1 MLIKIFLEKLST
13 TPESVEFIDTMAT
26 IEANYH
32 FSETVFSNGLQ
43 KNEAGQNSG
52 SCKIFSFALLQK
64 LTEQQTLACFGIY
77 YRDDVLKNPETGD
90 NIESLTLYET
100 NFTDDAIT
108 IEGSNQT
115 IFFSNHP
122 DLQNVE
128 GISSLTTIDIEPNGI
143 LLYRKSQSKI
153 IALSRNCTHEG
164 CQIGEFQY
172 A

>member
-1 MLIKIFLEKLST
+1 VKKINRKEFLKMFAKVSGGVAF
-13 TPESVEFIDTMAT
+13 TPVLFSVFNSCTKPSPFEPPMDGTL
-26 IEANYH
+26 Y
-32 FSETVFSNGLQ
+32 FSECPCHKARFDQEGN
-43 KNEAGQNSG
+43 
-52 SCKIFSFALLQK
+52 
-64 LTEQQTLACFGIY
+64 
-77 YRDDVLKNPETGD
+77 VLNNTETGD
-90 NIESLTLYET
+90 NIASLTLYET

-128 GISSLTTIDIEPNGI
+128 GISSLTTIDIEPDGI